1 MIIRLLLI
9 FQFNNSFM
17 HIIVTVT
24 EQKLC
29 PKLSYSL
36 HIESTTGGNYQ
47 GCLC

>member
-1 MIIRLLLI
+1 
-9 FQFNNSFM
+9 M
-17 HIIVTVT
+17 HIIVTVI